1 MFRNSEE
8 KHDPATANKR
18 TSCYTYFRITGN
30 FDPDTISE
38 LLGLT
43 PERSWKIGDKHKS
56 GHIYDFSSWQFGTCD
71 EYDVYVEEQMR
82 KTITPLLSKI
92 SILKEI
98 KQKYD
103 AAFFLEVVPTVASS
117 ESTPCLA
124 PSLEVMQFCCD
135 TGTQIDI
142 DLYLDV

>member
-8 KHDPATANKR
+8 NHDPATANKR

-56 GHIYDFSSWQFGTCD
+56 GHIYDCSSWQFGTCD
-71 EYDVYVEEQMR
+71 AYDVYVENQMR

-103 AAFFLEVVPTVASS
+103 AAFFWKLFPRSHPLKAHPVLRRLWKSCSFAVIR
-117 ESTPCLA
+117 A
-124 PSLEVMQFCCD
+124 PK
-135 TGTQIDI
+135 
-142 DLYLDV
+142 